1 MVRSL
6 RATVPSM
13 EELSRRTGIHV
24 NPLWRAFNNPGAKI
38 NGMRDALEAYFNQ
51 QFPDIHFSEFVA
63 IHDEKL
69 QDAFQL
75 AVEPPQNG
83 TAGQLRNSTE
93 LRLLFKE
100 NWAWVSGWDFK
111 GDKAASMYL
120 RARFMLTA
128 GWTNVQLDSQ
138 LKNQL
143 VTLKA
148 ASTEADAC
156 AQELDRQPER
166 PHLPHLKMKVTK
178 LKISAQQRLHLYEHK
193 KHLPVTNTIPR
204 PELENFLQY
213 LLSGGGKGPQFETN
227 QDMQIS
233 RIRLS
238 DKTSRLHP
246 RHAVRKPGQAYE
258 PEVPVK
264 VREWIGPALASPD
277 SQISDW
283 PKGHFNRWQ
292 FSRDAVTI
300 SSGLSL
306 LNECSKAY
314 AILLDERPEFE
325 DIDHAEWTVGPAAN
339 DPDLQ
344 FFRNNINQIRNIIKP
359 TPINDNEKESDM
371 LKLRKIAMG
380 LIAIT
385 LLAAAVAGQ
394 LIYKAPAEKAGAV
407 ASIVWPN
414 RVDDVKIG
422 LNAGQAVK
430 TAQLS

>member
-1 MVRSL
+1 
-6 RATVPSM
+6 
-13 EELSRRTGIHV
+13 
-24 NPLWRAFNNPGAKI
+24 
-38 NGMRDALEAYFNQ
+38 
-51 QFPDIHFSEFVA
+51 
-63 IHDEKL
+63 
-69 QDAFQL
+69 
-75 AVEPPQNG
+75 
-83 TAGQLRNSTE
+83 
-93 LRLLFKE
+93 
-100 NWAWVSGWDFK
+100 
-111 GDKAASMYL
+111 
-120 RARFMLTA
+120 
-128 GWTNVQLDSQ
+128 
-138 LKNQL
+138 
-143 VTLKA
+143 
-148 ASTEADAC
+148 
-156 AQELDRQPER
+156 
-166 PHLPHLKMKVTK
+166 MKVTK

-213 LLSGGGKGPQFETN
+213 LL
-227 QDMQIS
+227 
-233 RIRLS
+233 
-238 DKTSRLHP
+238 
-246 RHAVRKPGQAYE
+246 
-258 PEVPVK
+258 
-264 VREWIGPALASPD
+264 

>member
-1 MVRSL
+1 MIQRKPTHHQMVRSL

-83 TAGQLRNSTE
+83 KAGQLRDSTE

-156 AQELDRQPER
+156 AQETR
-166 PHLPHLKMKVTK
+166 PATRAAT
-178 LKISAQQRLHLYEHK
+178 SA
-193 KHLPVTNTIPR
+193 PS
-204 PELENFLQY
+204 ENE
-213 LLSGGGKGPQFETN
+213 G
-227 QDMQIS
+227 D
-233 RIRLS
+233 
-238 DKTSRLHP
+238 
-246 RHAVRKPGQAYE
+246 QA
-258 PEVPVK
+258 
-264 VREWIGPALASPD
+264 
-277 SQISDW
+277 
-283 PKGHFNRWQ
+283 
-292 FSRDAVTI
+292 
-300 SSGLSL
+300 
-306 LNECSKAY
+306 
-314 AILLDERPEFE
+314 
-325 DIDHAEWTVGPAAN
+325 
-339 DPDLQ
+339 
-344 FFRNNINQIRNIIKP
+344 
-359 TPINDNEKESDM
+359 
-371 LKLRKIAMG
+371 
-380 LIAIT
+380 
-385 LLAAAVAGQ
+385 
-394 LIYKAPAEKAGAV
+394 
-407 ASIVWPN
+407 
-414 RVDDVKIG
+414 
-422 LNAGQAVK
+422 
-430 TAQLS
+430 